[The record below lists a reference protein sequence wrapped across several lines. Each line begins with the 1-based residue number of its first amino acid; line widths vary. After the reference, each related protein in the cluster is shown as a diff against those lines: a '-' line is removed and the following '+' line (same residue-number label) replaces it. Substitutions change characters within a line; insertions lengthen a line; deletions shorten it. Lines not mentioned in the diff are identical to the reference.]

1 MDVLN
6 TISLITSFC
15 EPMLVPVKTC
25 PSSKIRK
32 AFIIPPFSFLFRSVL
47 SLYEICISYF
57 NLSDSITTRE
67 TFQLFLSNYGNFFS
81 GILLKCVL
89 GIKCPVG
96 IIFFSGKIKIP

>member
-81 GILLKCVL
+81 G
-89 GIKCPVG
+89 
-96 IIFFSGKIKIP
+96 KIKIP